1 MITPGTAKELHKDP
15 WTKRGLLFVVSAP
28 SGAGK
33 TSLCKEVMKYIPNL
47 MHSISYTTRSAR
59 PSEVDGS
66 DYHFTS
72 TEKFKKMIAED
83 AFIEWAIVHGNYYGT
98 SQKELNELLNQEI
111 DVILDIDSQGASQI
125 KKRFRNGVFIYVL
138 PPSFEDLRQRLT
150 VRKGDTPDEIKRRL
164 DNANEEAKDYRMYDY
179 LIINDDFDTALERLK
194 SIIISARIKIERVD
208 PGWVECNFFAKRGG

>member
-1 MITPGTAKELHKDP
+1 MITPGTAKELYKGP

-33 TSLCKEVMKYIPNL
+33 TSLCKEVMKYVPNL
-47 MHSISYTTRSAR
+47 VHSISYTTRFAR

-98 SQKELNELLNQEI
+98 SQKELNELLHKEI